1 MADFGYAH
9 FGEDDENEEE
19 EGHGVRIKDMETCRC
34 QNILTNEPE
43 QHFRRIFFLFD

>member
-19 EGHGVRIKDMETCRC
+19 EGHGVRIKVMETCRC
-34 QNILTNEPE
+34 PK
-43 QHFRRIFFLFD
+43 HFNYCLVH